1 MSISGSAS
9 EAMVGQWRLALAD
22 AGVHEDQVHLIA
34 VPGLP
39 GPKAP
44 KAITYVA
51 GAELKEEIPEEAI
64 LSGTALREANSPA
77 YIDKVRV
84 AATFTGYP
92 EDQPV
97 DLAILAGKL
106 RHEVRHV
113 EHRLS
118 PVWTELFELEYL
130 TYEVSARRAEGQP
143 NERMFY
149 TQMPTEVDAN
159 AAAARFLRRR
169 HPLAVDGVLGT
180 EDAVLASSA
189 TPPGTIEDLPEK
201 CVDYLFA
208 FREIAEALDL
218 GDGLNH
224 EKRMIAISAPAIE
237 RWRSLTE

>member
-1 MSISGSAS
+1 MFRGMLLRRHHHSQLIWPSVCQAPNHRRPA
-9 EAMVGQWRLALAD
+9 EAGLLLGPGGGGRPGARLAVSSRRPASSSTSN
-22 AGVHEDQVHLIA
+22 
-34 VPGLP
+34 LP
-39 GPKAP
+39 FPS
-44 KAITYVA
+44 T
-51 GAELKEEIPEEAI
+51 
-64 LSGTALREANSPA
+64 
-77 YIDKVRV
+77 
-84 AATFTGYP
+84 
-92 EDQPV
+92 
-97 DLAILAGKL
+97 
-106 RHEVRHV
+106 
-113 EHRLS
+113 
-118 PVWTELFELEYL
+118 VWTELFELEYL
-130 TYEVSARRAEGQP
+130 TYEVSSRRAEGQP